1 MDRLGY
7 RPALD
12 GLRCCAVL
20 AVLMLHSWHGLL
32 PGGWVGVDLFFV
44 LSGFLITTILLTEH
58 LTTGAISL
66 YRFYARRVL
75 RLLPAVAV
83 LIPFCICA
91 ALFLQPSLL
100 PGTLHEALASSAYV
114 SNWLNPS
121 DPHGLLAHMW
131 SLAVEEQFYLIWPV
145 LLCAGLRLVGPR
157 WTLRIVLIGIAVL
170 VTGRAASWTTLG
182 PAVYFRTDTR
192 ADALLVGVALSLAYA
207 LDMRPSRRV
216 ALLWGGVGA
225 TVLLGMALRYDINV
239 LGERELAL
247 GGFTVVALAA
257 GGVLV
262 AALELSLPPLS
273 WRPVVGVGRI
283 SYGLYL
289 WHYPIATLVHARLAG
304 DASPFAVIVVL
315 SFIAAMLS
323 HRYVERPFLR
333 LKRRVAASAPV
344 SPGRSRDASPRPNPR
359 AQ

>member
-44 LSGFLITTILLTEH
+44 LSGFLITTVLLTEH

-66 YRFYARRVL
+66 SRFYARRVL

-83 LIPFCICA
+83 LIPVCICA

-131 SLAVEEQFYLIWPV
+131 SLALEEQFYLIWPL
-145 LLCAGLRLVGPR
+145 LLCTGLRLVGPR
-157 WTLRIVLIGIAVL
+157 WTLRVVLVGIAVL
-170 VTGRAASWTTLG
+170 VADRAASSTSLG
-182 PAVYFRTDTR
+182 AAVYFRTDSR
-192 ADALLVGVALSLAYA
+192 ADALLIGAALSLGYS
-207 LDMRPSRRV
+207 LNMRPSRRL

-225 TVLLGMALRYDINV
+225 AVLVGMALRYDINV
-239 LGERELAL
+239 LGERQLAL

-257 GGVLV
+257 AGVLA
-262 AALELSLPPLS
+262 AALQLPLRLLS
-273 WRPVVGVGRI
+273 WRPLVGVGRI
-283 SYGLYL
+283 SYGIYL
-289 WHYPIATLVHARLAG
+289 WHYPIATLVHARLVGA
-304 DASPFAVIVVL
+304 APTALVLIVVL
-315 SFIAAMLS
+315 SLTVAMLS
-323 HRYVERPFLR
+323 NRYIEQPFLR
-333 LKRRVAASAPV
+333 LKRFVAAPVPIARSAT
-344 SPGRSRDASPRPNPR
+344 AAR
-359 AQ
+359 ALTGA